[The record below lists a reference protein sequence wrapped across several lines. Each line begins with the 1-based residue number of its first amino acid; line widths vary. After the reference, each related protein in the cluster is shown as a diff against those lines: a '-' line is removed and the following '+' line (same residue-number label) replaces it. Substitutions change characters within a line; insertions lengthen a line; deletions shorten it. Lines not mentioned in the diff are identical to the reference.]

1 MGKLFN
7 TSFSTEKEY
16 SLGKAIIKQKTKCD
30 LNTLFNEDSLD
41 NKIFNIDRKKGL
53 VSNAR

>member
-16 SLGKAIIKQKTKCD
+16 SLWKAIIKQKTKSD
-30 LNTLFNEDSLD
+30 LRLVFNDSD
-41 NKIFNIDRKKGL
+41 YKSKQFNYDHKKGL